1 MSENNDNSNESNS
14 MGSDSILQNSRL
26 IGGGSVGGN
35 PVLRAGVLRPSVLGP
50 SRLGSALT
58 NNSTTTNNVTSSNDT
73 ENDGANAAN
82 GPAAADTASGGCDDG
97 AGGDSVDNKSAET
110 ATSNPFLKDH
120 KDVDDADEEEEEEE
134 KPNSESA
141 AKENDNSENND
152 ESEERPDP
160 LSLLRK
166 NGMERSNLFAAAKS
180 SIPLVEKSGFVF
192 GQNVHERVVGENIKS
207 DGTTTT
213 DKTESST
220 SASGQGLGFSNVVE
234 NAAAA
239 AKSAEGCDTASAKDA
254 KAEVKSLT
262 DVARE
267 YEESRA
273 QKRKYEEVET
283 FTGEENEV
291 NIVDLNCK
299 LFAFVNSNWEER
311 GRGSLRLN
319 DSKKEH
325 ECSRLV
331 FRTAGNLR
339 LLLNTK
345 VWAGMVAERP
355 SQKSLRLT
363 AMDNS
368 GKIKIFLVMARPVEI
383 NQLHNALVERIDKR
397 KISHPDELLCAAS
410 NISDEHMTD
419 ETSNGSVKLLS
430 EQAAAIAEP
439 DHDDSTEPSP
449 KKTILS
455 VDESSNVQETS
466 NN

>member
-1 MSENNDNSNESNS
+1 FCGLADNSNESS
-14 MGSDSILQNSRL
+14 SLGSDSLLQSSRL
-26 IGGGSVGGN
+26 TGGGSVGGN

-50 SRLGSALT
+50 SRLGSALSSS
-58 NNSTTTNNVTSSNDT
+58 NNSTSTQNATSTVT
-73 ENDGANAAN
+73 DGQEGA
-82 GPAAADTASGGCDDG
+82 ASGGCDS
-97 AGGDSVDNKSAET
+97 GGPKPAEK
-110 ATSNPFLKDH
+110 ASEPSSSNPFLKEI
-120 KDVDDADEEEEEEE
+120 KDDEDAGTSSKAADNNKGTDNEE
-134 KPNSESA
+134 S
-141 AKENDNSENND
+141 
-152 ESEERPDP
+152 SEERADP
-160 LSLLRK
+160 LTLLRK
-166 NGMERSNLFAAAKS
+166 NGMERANLFAAAKS

-192 GQNVHERVVGENIKS
+192 GQNLHERVVGEHLKS
-207 DGTTTT
+207 DKPAESNN
-213 DKTESST
+213 DDSST
-220 SASGQGLGFSNVVE
+220 SASGELLFSSVIQ

-239 AKSAEGCDTASAKDA
+239 AKPTENPDKDA
-254 KAEVKSLT
+254 NAEAKSLT

-319 DSKKEH
+319 DSRIEH

-345 VWAGMVAERP
+345 VWGGMVAERP

-363 AMDNS
+363 AMDNT
-368 GKIKIFLVMARPVEI
+368 GKIKIFLVMARPAEI
-383 NQLHNALVERIDKR
+383 KNLHSALVERIEKR
-397 KISHPDELLCAAS
+397 KLSHPDDMSTANSGAENSGESNGEEANSNDAAKHDEVAAS
-410 NISDEHMTD
+410 A
-419 ETSNGSVKLLS
+419 VV
-430 EQAAAIAEP
+430 AEP

-449 KKTILS
+449 KKPLLTP
-455 VDESSNVQETS
+455 ESSSSTKVQQQEEVS
-466 NN
+466 DN

>member
-14 MGSDSILQNSRL
+14 MGSDSILQSSRL
-26 IGGGSVGGN
+26 TGGGSVGGN

-58 NNSTTTNNVTSSNDT
+58 NNSTTNNVTSSNDAS
-73 ENDGANAAN
+73 DGGVSGGAA
-82 GPAAADTASGGCDDG
+82 TASDACAG
-97 AGGDSVDNKSAET
+97 AGNESVEKKSSEKLI
-110 ATSNPFLKDH
+110 NPFLKDH
-120 KDVDDADEEEEEEE
+120 KDDEEGGEDNEN
-134 KPNSESA
+134 KNSESA
-141 AKENDNSENND
+141 TDNGDQHNEEVD
-152 ESEERPDP
+152 ERPDP

-192 GQNVHERVVGENIKS
+192 GQNVHERVVGDNLKTDSATTS
-207 DGTTTT
+207 DNTG
-213 DKTESST
+213 SST
-220 SASGQGLGFSNVVE
+220 SASDEGLLFSSVIQN
-234 NAAAA
+234 A
-239 AKSAEGCDTASAKDA
+239 AKSSEGCDTASGKDTNTEA
-254 KAEVKSLT
+254 KSLT
-262 DVARE
+262 EVARE

-273 QKRKYEEVET
+273 QKRKLEEVET

-291 NIVDLNCK
+291 NVVDVNCK

-311 GRGSLRLN
+311 GRGGLRLN
-319 DSKKEH
+319 DSKIEH

-339 LLLNTK
+339 LLLNAK
-345 VWAGMVAERP
+345 VWAGMVVERP

-363 AMDNS
+363 AMDNT

-383 NQLHNALVERIDKR
+383 NQLHSALVERIDKR
-397 KISHPDELLCAAS
+397 KISHPDELLCASS
-410 NISDEHMTD
+410 NSSGEHSSED
-419 ETSNGSVKLLS
+419 IKNGTAKHLAA
-430 EQAAAIAEP
+430 EAAAAAEP

-449 KKTILS
+449 KKVILS
-455 VDESSNVQETS
+455 TDEPSLNVQQQEAS

>member
-14 MGSDSILQNSRL
+14 MGSDSILQSSRL
-26 IGGGSVGGN
+26 TGGGSVGGN

-58 NNSTTTNNVTSSNDT
+58 NNSTANNVTSSNDAS
-73 ENDGANAAN
+73 DGVE
-82 GPAAADTASGGCDDG
+82 TASGGCEV
-97 AGGDSVDNKSAET
+97 AGGDSVENKSNEKAG
-110 ATSNPFLKDH
+110 NPFLKDH
-120 KDVDDADEEEEEEE
+120 KGDEEGEGDDQED
-134 KPNSESA
+134 SA
-141 AKENDNSENND
+141 AAAKGNDNGENND
-152 ESEERPDP
+152 ESDERPDP

-166 NGMERSNLFAAAKS
+166 NGMERSNLFAAAKN

-192 GQNVHERVVGENIKS
+192 GQNVHERVVGENLKADS
-207 DGTTTT
+207 TTTA
-213 DKTESST
+213 DNAESST
-220 SASGQGLGFSNVVE
+220 STSGEGLLFSSVIQ

-239 AKSAEGCDTASAKDA
+239 AKSSEGCDSSSGKDTNT
-254 KAEVKSLT
+254 EVKSLT
-262 DVARE
+262 EVARE

-319 DSKKEH
+319 DSKIEH

-345 VWAGMVAERP
+345 VWAGMVVERP

-363 AMDNS
+363 AMDNT

-383 NQLHNALVERIDKR
+383 NQLYSALVERIDKR

-410 NISDEHMTD
+410 NNSGEQNTEEIK
-419 ETSNGSVKLLS
+419 NGSAKHLS
-430 EQAAAIAEP
+430 EEAAAVAEP

-455 VDESSNVQETS
+455 VDEASSNVQQ
-466 NN
+466 